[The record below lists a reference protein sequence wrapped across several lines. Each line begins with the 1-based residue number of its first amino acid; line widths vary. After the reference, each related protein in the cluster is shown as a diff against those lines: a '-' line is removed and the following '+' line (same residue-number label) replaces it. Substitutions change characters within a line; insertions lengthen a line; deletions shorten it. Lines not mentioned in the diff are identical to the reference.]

1 MRISKKNLACCFL
14 FILALMNRT
23 NDFLSFLSKENIYE
37 AKLNSLGENN
47 SILTKAKQIVLFMY
61 IIIE

>member
-1 MRISKKNLACCFL
+1 
-14 FILALMNRT
+14 MNRT